1 MAPPKLSYKSSRMT
15 IVRELSLEES
25 EKLRGIPL
33 SFGMARPKLP
43 SNGQAAGKSS
53 RKFRVLTAYADCPM
67 IRITAPRV
75 LIVDDEVQLAEV
87 CRAVLQNA
95 GAKAK
100 VIYDGA
106 DAEQA
111 IASFSPDVIVSD
123 IKMPEVR
130 GDELLVQLRDHGY
143 QTPVIIITGLDRS
156 KISIPRES
164 PNLFALL
171 YKPIEYDQLVRTV
184 QNALNLLEAQ
194 QVNRLLL
201 QKLHAETGKDV
212 DFETWQE
219 NALATVHGEINK
231 RRAS

>member
-1 MAPPKLSYKSSRMT
+1 M
-15 IVRELSLEES
+15 ISL
-25 EKLRGIPL
+25 KLR
-33 SFGMARPKLP
+33 S
-43 SNGQAAGKSS
+43 
-53 RKFRVLTAYADCPM
+53 
-67 IRITAPRV
+67 RITAPRV